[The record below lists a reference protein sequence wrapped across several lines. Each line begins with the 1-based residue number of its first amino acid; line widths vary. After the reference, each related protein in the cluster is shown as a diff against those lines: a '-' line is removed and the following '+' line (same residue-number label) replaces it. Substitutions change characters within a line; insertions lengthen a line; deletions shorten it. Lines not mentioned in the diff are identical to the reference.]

1 MYCRECGG
9 KTIVIESRSIE
20 EGTFRKRRCRG
31 CGRMLYTSEYEDH
44 WDDGGRDGIKAY
56 WKKWRYTH

>member
-9 KTIVIESRSIE
+9 KTIMIESRSIE
-20 EGTFRKRRCRG
+20 EGTFRKRKCTV
-31 CGRMLYTSEYEDH
+31 CGRIFYTSEYEDH
-44 WDDGGRDGIKAY
+44 QDDGGCDGIKAY